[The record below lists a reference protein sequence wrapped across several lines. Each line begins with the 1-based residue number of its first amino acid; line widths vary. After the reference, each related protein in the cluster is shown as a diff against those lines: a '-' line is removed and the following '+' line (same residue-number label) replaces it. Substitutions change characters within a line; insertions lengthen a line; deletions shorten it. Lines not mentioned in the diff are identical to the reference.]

1 MQKKIHLN
9 FKILSI
15 KEKLQK
21 ENKEVLLTL
30 YSGTNF
36 ITFYTFSYSLLYLL
50 FIYMYAVCMVLSL
63 YINMSLYL
71 SVYVHRCYIFIF
83 SKSFESRLH
92 TSCPLIFLCIFPKN
106 KKIFLHN
113 HSNQF
118 RKFII
123 NKIFLFNLHRML
135 QFHQLSQYGPLWKF
149 FPSHTGPS
157 PKSLIVF
164 SHCVF

>member
-1 MQKKIHLN
+1 M
-9 FKILSI
+9 
-15 KEKLQK
+15 QK
-21 ENKEVLLTL
+21 ENREVLLTL
-30 YSGTNF
+30 YPDTNF
-36 ITFYTFSYSLLYLL
+36 ITFYTFSYSLLFLL
-50 FIYMYAVCMVLSL
+50 FVHMYGVCMVLSL
-63 YINMSLYL
+63 YTNMSLYL

-123 NKIFLFNLHRML
+123 NKIFLFNLQPML
-135 QFHQLSQYGPLWKF
+135 VSSVVPIRSFMGI

-164 SHCVF
+164 SHRVF